1 MDELTT
7 GQRRSLDRPIHR
19 ACVVAGC
26 WCRTSAAPD
35 QPEPSRRTRLTARA
49 SARRPLADLTAWRSV
64 GLPVA

>member
-7 GQRRSLDRPIHR
+7 GPRRSLDRPIHG

-26 WCRTSAAPD
+26 WCRTPVAPE
-35 QPEPSRRTRLTARA
+35 QPEPSRRSRLAARA
-49 SARRPLADLTAWRSV
+49 SARRSLPDLTAWRSV